1 MGKKDET
8 PEERAARKEKEK
20 KGKCPPCGSRAPRR
34 RPQSATPSN
43 AIAAS
48 RPRPS
53 ARSSDASGSLPS
65 SSHRLDHA
73 PPAEKKGD
81 KKEKDKKKDKPE
93 ETAEERA
100 ARKAKKEAKKAAE
113 DAKSARPAPRGP
125 PAGRA
130 PPVLKNAKKGGGGY
144 MDDMDLPSSA
154 SEDEMETVEREE
166 KTIVLGGKT
175 EKEDRK
181 ARQKELEAARKEALA
196 KEQAMQEDD
205 DAFNVRCA
213 NLTDEARE
221 QMANSKDI
229 KIDGFSVSARG
240 KELLTNTD
248 LTIVHGRRYGL
259 VGPNGM
265 GKTTIMKLLARR
277 KLPVPDFIDILL
289 VEQEVVGDD
298 RSALESVVAA
308 DVELQQL
315 RKRKMELEAAMERV
329 AAAEEKGGEEGSAE
343 RDAALAEALK
353 ACQISEE
360 DDSGMQGKLAMEQK
374 RKEAGEITEETFDL
388 SSELNKTYDRLEEK
402 NDATAEARAAKILH
416 GLGFTV
422 PESKTN
428 VGPER
433 FSMHNTTKSFSG
445 GWRMRISLARA
456 LFIEPTCLLLDEP
469 TNHLD
474 LRAVIWLEE
483 YLMRWK
489 KTLLVVSH
497 DRDFLSS
504 VTTDIIHLHDHKL
517 SQYRGSFENFEEMYE
532 QRRREANKAYEKY
545 EKQMKAA
552 KAAKKGQAKN
562 AQAAVK
568 DAAAKKAEQ
577 KRAGKNKGMMQD
589 DDDDNRGG
597 DAAPTRWSDYSVEF
611 HFPTPSELP
620 PPLISLTDCHFKYPN
635 LEGFGLDNLNLGI
648 DMGTRVGIIGPNGAG
663 KSTLMNL
670 LAGDLT
676 PTQGDSR
683 RSHKLRIGRYS
694 QHFVD
699 VLSMDENPVQYLLRQ
714 YLKPEGGSYKPEEIR
729 AKLGKFGLPGHNHL
743 TPIVKLSGGQKAR
756 VVFTSIQLSNP
767 HILLMDEPTNHLDM
781 ESIDALGTALDEF
794 EGGVVLITHDAHIC
808 GKVLDAE
815 TSEIWVVDEGA
826 VTKFDGDFDEYRKQL
841 VAEINAELDDE

>member
-1 MGKKDET
+1 M
-8 PEERAARKEKEK
+8 
-20 KGKCPPCGSRAPRR
+20 
-34 RPQSATPSN
+34 
-43 AIAAS
+43 
-48 RPRPS
+48 
-53 ARSSDASGSLPS
+53 L
-65 SSHRLDHA
+65 
-73 PPAEKKGD
+73 
-81 KKEKDKKKDKPE
+81 
-93 ETAEERA
+93 
-100 ARKAKKEAKKAAE
+100 
-113 DAKSARPAPRGP
+113 
-125 PAGRA
+125 
-130 PPVLKNAKKGGGGY
+130 KGGKAPAAGY
-144 MDDMDLPSSA
+144 MDDMDLPSSG
-154 SEDEMETVEREE
+154 SEDETEAVQREE
-166 KTIVLGGKT
+166 KEIILGGKT
-175 EKEDRK
+175 DKEERK

-240 KELLTNTD
+240 KELLANTD

-308 DVELQQL
+308 DVELMQL
-315 RKRKMELEAAMERV
+315 RKRKLELESAMEKV
-329 AAAEEKGGEEGSAE
+329 AAAEEKGGEEGHKE
-343 RDAALAEALK
+343 REDALAAALQ
-353 ACQISEE
+353 ACRLTEE
-360 DDSGMQGKLAMEQK
+360 DSSGMQGALAMEAK
-374 RKEAGEITEETFDL
+374 RREANELDEDNFDL
-388 SSELNKTYDRLEEK
+388 AEQLNIVYEKLEDK
-402 NDATAEARAAKILH
+402 GDATAEARASKILH

-497 DRDFLSS
+497 DRDFLNS
-504 VTTDIIHLHDHKL
+504 VSTDIIHLHDKKL
-517 SQYRGSFENFEEMYE
+517 SQYRGSFESFEEMYE
-532 QRRREANKAYEKY
+532 QRRREANKEYEKY
-545 EKQMKAA
+545 EKQLKVA
-552 KAAKKGQAKN
+552 KAAKKGQAKA
-562 AQAAVK
+562 AQQDVK
-568 DAAAKKAEQ
+568 AAAAKKLEQ
-577 KRAGKNKGMMQD
+577 KRGGNKKNKGMMMD
-589 DDDDNRGG
+589 DDDDGRGEA
-597 DAAPTRWSDYSVEF
+597 AAPTRWNDYSVEF
-611 HFPTPSELP
+611 HFPTPTELP
-620 PPLISLTDCHFKYPN
+620 PPLISLTDCHFKYPK

-670 LAGDLT
+670 LAGDLE
-676 PTQGDSR
+676 PTKGDSR

-699 VLSMDENPVQYLLRQ
+699 VLSMDENPVQYLLRS

-756 VVFTSIQLSNP
+756 VVFTAISLSNP

-781 ESIDALGTALDEF
+781 QSIDALGDALDEF

-815 TSEIWVVDEGA
+815 TSEIWVVDEGE
-826 VTKFDGDFDEYRKQL
+826 VTKFDGDFEDYRKQL
-841 VAEINAELDDE
+841 VAEIGAELDED

>member
-1 MGKKDET
+1 M
-8 PEERAARKEKEK
+8 
-20 KGKCPPCGSRAPRR
+20 
-34 RPQSATPSN
+34 
-43 AIAAS
+43 
-48 RPRPS
+48 
-53 ARSSDASGSLPS
+53 
-65 SSHRLDHA
+65 
-73 PPAEKKGD
+73 
-81 KKEKDKKKDKPE
+81 KKEKPD

-125 PAGRA
+125 PVARA
-130 PPVLKNAKKGGGGY
+130 PPSLKAGKDAKGKKQASGGY
-144 MDDMDLPSSA
+144 MDDMDLPSSE
-154 SEDEMETVEREE
+154 SEGEAEHAERET

-175 EKEDRK
+175 DKEEKK
-181 ARQKELEAARKEALA
+181 ARAKELEAARKEAMA

-213 NLTDEARE
+213 NLTDEHRE

-240 KELLTNTD
+240 KELLTNAD

-315 RKRKMELEAAMERV
+315 RKRKMELEAAIEKV
-329 AAAEEKGGEEGSAE
+329 AAAEERGGEEGHAE
-343 RDAALAEALK
+343 REDALAEALK
-353 ACQISEE
+353 ACQLSEE
-360 DDSGMQGKLAMEQK
+360 DDSGMQGKLAMEMK
-374 RKEAGEITEETFDL
+374 RKEAGELTIDTFDL
-388 SSELNKTYDRLEEK
+388 PTELNKTYERLEEK

-497 DRDFLSS
+497 DRDFLNS
-504 VTTDIIHLHDHKL
+504 VSTDIVHLHDHKL
-517 SQYRGSFENFEEMYE
+517 SQYRGSFESFEEMYE

-545 EKQMKAA
+545 EKQIKQA

-562 AQAAVK
+562 AQAEVK
-568 DAAAKKAEQ
+568 AAAAKKAEQ
-577 KRAGKNKGMMQD
+577 KKVGKNKGMMVD
-589 DDDDNRGG
+589 DDDDGRGAS
-597 DAAPTRWSDYSVEF
+597 AAPTRWNDYSVEF

-620 PPLISLTDCHFKYPN
+620 PPLISLTDCHFRYPK
-635 LEGFGLDNLNLGI
+635 LEGFALENLNLGI

-670 LAGDLT
+670 LAGDLE

-699 VLSMDENPVQYLLRQ
+699 VLSMDENPVQYLLRL

-781 ESIDALGTALDEF
+781 ESIDALATALEEF
-794 EGGVVLITHDAHIC
+794 KGGVVLITHDAHIC

-815 TSEIWVVDEGA
+815 TSEIWVVDEGE
-826 VTKFDGDFDEYRKQL
+826 VTKFDGDFDEYRRQL
-841 VAEINAELDDE
+841 VSEIGAELDDE